1 MSADRIQLRLIAG
14 PLALTMEE
22 LRFFRIG
29 IEATNLGCEIIDPE
43 LFRAQLLVNGRESE
57 IWRLAIGNGRREA
70 KWFAL
75 PPAETVSMTWS
86 TMGESLFPSPGI
98 YTLAVRLDGNE
109 SQTVTIDLL
118 PKE

>member
-1 MSADRIQLRLIAG
+1 MSADRIQLRLIAD

-29 IEATNLGCEIIDPE
+29 IEATNLGCETIDPE

-75 PPAETVSMTWS
+75 PPAETVSMSWS
-86 TMGESLFPSPGI
+86 TMGASLFPFPGI
-98 YTLAVRLDGNE
+98 YTLVIRLDDYE
-109 SQTVTIDLL
+109 SQTETVHLL
-118 PKE
+118 P